1 MLRTLLLASILLL
14 TTLSASTLPASPAM
28 HRSTAAAVFVCMSK
42 SSVAYHS
49 SSSCAGLNRCTHEV
63 RSMSASA
70 AQELGKRACH
80 KCY

>member
-1 MLRTLLLASILLL
+1 
-14 TTLSASTLPASPAM
+14 M